1 MSINCKYV
9 LLKNKATDI
18 YFILKFENDRCY
30 HLTEDKYFSFL
41 TNYSSYSFIEE
52 IILKSE
58 NIEIIYEDNIFEKVF
73 EKLKILRVF
82 S

>member
-1 MSINCKYV
+1 MLINYKYV

-30 HLTEDKYFSFL
+30 SFVGDKYFSL
-41 TNYSSYSFIEE
+41 IGYSSSIEE

-73 EKLKILRVF
+73 EKLKTLRVF